1 MTWTISRNELSQQEL
16 LNLESLFS
24 LANGYIGVRGN
35 FEEGYGSEMNSIR
48 GTYLNAFHDIT
59 EINYGEKLYA
69 FPETQQKLVN
79 NIDAQTIEI
88 YFEEERFSLF
98 EGEVISFER
107 FLYLDKGYTE
117 RVITYKTKKGQ
128 QVKLRFRRLVSFYIR
143 ELFAI
148 ELTIEPV
155 DFEGTVKIVS
165 TVDGD
170 VSNYVSRNDPR
181 VSAGHANL
189 LSVENV
195 GYDENMMF
203 VVDKTG
209 TSNLETACATKHQ
222 LSIGSNKVV
231 GEVDVKEKSIDVT
244 YSFELTESIT
254 LTKYN
259 VYTDTLRHENDLIK
273 KGKAIQEGLATID
286 FNTLIDEQK
295 QYLDEYWQVADIKI
309 GGEENLQEGIRFNL
323 YHLLQSAGRDKY
335 SNIAAKGLS
344 GEGYEGHF
352 FWDTE
357 IYMIPV
363 FLLTKPDLARSLILY
378 RYSIL
383 DGART
388 RAKEMGHKKGALFP
402 WRTISG
408 SECSAYFPAGTAQYH
423 ISADIAYSTIQYY
436 LVTKD
441 DDFMIHYGAELL
453 IETARLWI
461 DMGHYHQDTFR
472 IDEVTGPDEYTC
484 LVNNNYYTNVMAKHN
499 LKWASIAWNLVIG
512 KDKIASEILKERLGI
527 LGNEAQEWELASE
540 KMYLPYDSELDINPQ
555 DDTFLKKDVWDLK
568 NTPKEKFPLLLH
580 YHPLTL
586 YRYQVCKQADTVL
599 AHFLLEDHQSY
610 DTIKNSYDYYE
621 KITTHDSSL
630 SSAVFSIMAAKV
642 GYQEKAYDYFI
653 ESARLDLDNTHGNTK
668 DGLHMANMGGT
679 WMSILHG
686 FGGVRVKETGITIS
700 PILPNQWTYYEFRVV
715 YAQRQILVKVNKSG
729 ISLNLEK
736 GEDLEMIVFDKKLT
750 LTQRKEQTVDLAKV
764 GEHNG

>member
-79 NIDAQTIEI
+79 NIDSQTIEI

-148 ELTIEPV
+148 ELLIEPV
-155 DFEGTVKIVS
+155 DFTGTVKIVS
-165 TVDGD
+165 KVDGD

-181 VSAGHANL
+181 VSEGHAKL
-189 LSVENV
+189 LSVEKV
-195 GYDENMMF
+195 GHDESMMF

-209 TSNLETACATKHQ
+209 TSNLETACTTKHQ

-231 GEVDVKEKSIDVT
+231 EEVDVKEKSIEVI

-273 KGKAIQEGLATID
+273 KGKAIHENLATID

-309 GGEENLQEGIRFNL
+309 GGEEKLQEGIRFNL

-363 FLLTKPDLARSLILY
+363 FLLTKPDLAKSLILY

-383 DGART
+383 DGARE

-436 LVTKD
+436 LATHD
-441 DDFMIHYGAELL
+441 EHFMIEYGAELL

-461 DMGHYHQDTFR
+461 DTGHYYHDTFR
-472 IDEVTGPDEYTC
+472 IDDVTGPDEYTC

-499 LKWASIAWNLVIG
+499 LKWAEIAWNLVKE
-512 KDKIASEILKERLGI
+512 KDKAVLEELKERINVLDT
-527 LGNEAQEWELASE
+527 EPDQWKQAAE
-540 KMYLPYDSELDINPQ
+540 KMYLPFDNELGINPQ
-555 DDTFLKKDVWDLK
+555 DDTFLQKDVWDLN
-568 NTPKEKFPLLLH
+568 NTPKDKFPLLLH

-599 AHFLLEDHQSY
+599 GHFLLEDEQSY

-621 KITTHDSSL
+621 NITTHDSSL
-630 SSAVFSIMAAKV
+630 SSAIFSIMAAKV
-642 GYQEKAYDYFI
+642 GYKEKAYDYFM

-679 WMSILHG
+679 WMSIIHG
-686 FGGVRVKETGITIS
+686 FGGVRIKETGLSLS
-700 PILPNQWTYYEFRVV
+700 PSLPAQWSHYEF
-715 YAQRQILVKVNKSG
+715 
-729 ISLNLEK
+729 
-736 GEDLEMIVFDKKLT
+736 T
-750 LTQRKEQTVDLAKV
+750 LLYLQRKISVKINKEDVTLILLEGQDLKV
-764 GEHNG
+764 KLFNNELLLNKGKNKTIKISN